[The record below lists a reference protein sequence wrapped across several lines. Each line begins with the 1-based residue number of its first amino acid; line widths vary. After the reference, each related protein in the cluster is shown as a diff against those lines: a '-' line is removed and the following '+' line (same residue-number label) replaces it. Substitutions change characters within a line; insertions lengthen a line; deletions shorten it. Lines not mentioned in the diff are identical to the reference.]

1 MGLSTGCFLLSNDAI
16 SSRQDQFVRR
26 RVFVELRVIL
36 LNKFQVYHLIK
47 DSVLIPTLVTV
58 WFQFI
63 DYTVCIDLA
72 IRKYLIWFLFE
83 TAYI

>member
-1 MGLSTGCFLLSNDAI
+1 MDLSTGCSNDAI
-16 SSRQDQFVRR
+16 RSRQDQFVRR
-26 RVFVELRVIL
+26 RVFVELHVIL
-36 LNKFQVYHLIK
+36 HNKFQVYHLIK